1 MRTLFSFH
9 IPSSAILVILLLLNL
24 RNNSTKG
31 DSTPQT
37 SFVRIANSLLTRLP
51 KEKMGISFPR
61 NQSKYMEKFFLKN
74 GQSRPFEIDHVMR
87 NVGDPLDLGAKPSSS
102 TSPGQ
107 QVQDRC
113 TSLHGLVA

>member
-1 MRTLFSFH
+1 
-9 IPSSAILVILLLLNL
+9 
-24 RNNSTKG
+24 
-31 DSTPQT
+31 
-37 SFVRIANSLLTRLP
+37 
-51 KEKMGISFPR
+51 
-61 NQSKYMEKFFLKN
+61 MEKFFLKN